1 MKNKIKYRIKGH
13 EKFAVRE
20 GWLNKGI
27 SAVNKADDA
36 LMKKDA
42 PDTLGVGNNMVRSI
56 RYWLRAFNL
65 IDDIPRKGAY
75 INRLAEVIKQND
87 KYFEDI
93 FTLWI
98 LHSNLVKNSEEAT
111 SWYLFFNNC
120 EIENYTKENID
131 GLMKSEI
138 LKYISKEISENS
150 IKDDVTVLLNTYY
163 KDKESNYD
171 PEDKNI
177 CPFTELGLLD
187 KTNDKYSKKQP
198 DLSKLSEWVILY
210 ELACVFNNEDEGVDN
225 VSIESLHI
233 GENSIGKIYNI
244 SSIALN
250 NYLDKLS
257 NMSYIKTDRT
267 AGIDMVYSQFKDT
280 PIEIIQKYYSDISR
294 VKTCQI

>member
-1 MKNKIKYRIKGH
+1 MKNKVKYRVKGH

-27 SAVNKADDA
+27 LAVNGADDA
-36 LMKKDA
+36 LMTKDA
-42 PDTLGVGNNMVRSI
+42 PDVLGVGNNMVRSI
-56 RYWLRAFNL
+56 RYWLRAFRL

-75 INRLAEVIKQND
+75 ITNLAEVIKEND
-87 KYFEDI
+87 IYFEDI

-98 LHSNLVKNSEEAT
+98 LHSNLVKNAEEAT

-131 GLMKSEI
+131 VLMKAEI

-163 KDKESNYD
+163 KEKELNYD

-177 CPFTELGLLD
+177 SPFTELGLLG
-187 KTNDKYSKKQP
+187 KVNDKYSKKQP

-210 ELACVFNNEDEGVDN
+210 ELACVFNNAEETLNG
-225 VSIESLHI
+225 VSIENLHI
-233 GENSIGKIYNI
+233 GENSIGKIYNL

-257 NMSYIKTDRT
+257 NMSYIKIDRT

-280 PIEIIQKYYSDISR
+280 PIEIIKKYYSTY
-294 VKTCQI
+294 K